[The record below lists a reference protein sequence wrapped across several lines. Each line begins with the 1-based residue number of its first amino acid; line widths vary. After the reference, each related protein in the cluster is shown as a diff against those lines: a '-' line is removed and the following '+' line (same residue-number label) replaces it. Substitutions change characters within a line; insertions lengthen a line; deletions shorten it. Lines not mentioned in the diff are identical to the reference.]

1 MVFAAATEWRE
12 TMEQLETIRTY
23 WNTRADGYSRSVM
36 EEIAEAGNDGSY
48 WTTLIDAYLPQ
59 TDHPKILDL
68 GCGPGFFTMLL
79 GQRGCQMTAFDYSDE
94 MLRQAE
100 LNAASVGVNA
110 VFVQGDAQM
119 LPFADESFDMIVTR
133 NLTWNLQQPEKAYK
147 EWLRVL
153 KAGGCLLNYDGNYY
167 LHYYDEEYRK
177 EYEIRQMHHGDE
189 HKYIGDVD
197 VNIINQVARDL
208 PLSRQKRPQW
218 DMNLLLEMGARR
230 LETEVDRATFQDEN
244 GKDHQVIDHFMI
256 YAVK

>member
-1 MVFAAATEWRE
+1 
-12 TMEQLETIRTY
+12 
-23 WNTRADGYSRSVM
+23 
-36 EEIAEAGNDGSY
+36 
-48 WTTLIDAYLPQ
+48 
-59 TDHPKILDL
+59 
-68 GCGPGFFTMLL
+68 
-79 GQRGCQMTAFDYSDE
+79 MTAFDYSDK
-94 MLRQAE
+94 MLAQAKQ
-100 LNAASVGVNA
+100 NAASVGVTA
-110 VFVQGDAQM
+110 EFVQGDAQN
-119 LPFADESFDMIVTR
+119 LPFEDETFDMIVTR
-133 NLTWNLQQPEKAYK
+133 NLTWNLEHPEKAYK

-153 KAGGCLLNYDGNYY
+153 KPGGCLLNYDGNYY

-189 HKYIGDVD
+189 HKYIGNVD

-230 LETEVDRATFQDEN
+230 LETEVDRVTFQDEN

>member
-1 MVFAAATEWRE
+1 
-12 TMEQLETIRTY
+12 MEQLETIRSY
-23 WNTRADGYSRSVM
+23 WNTRADGYSKSVM
-36 EEIAEAGNDGSY
+36 EEMEDAQKEGTY
-48 WTTLIDAYLPQ
+48 WKILLDTYLPKG
-59 TDHPKILDL
+59 DNPKVLDL

-79 GQRGCQMTAFDYSDE
+79 GQKDCQMTAFDYSDK
-94 MLRQAE
+94 MLAQAKQ
-100 LNAASVGVNA
+100 NAASVGVTA
-110 VFVQGDAQM
+110 EFVQGDAQN
-119 LPFADESFDMIVTR
+119 LPFEDETFDMIVTR
-133 NLTWNLQQPEKAYK
+133 NLTWNLEHPEKAYK

-153 KAGGCLLNYDGNYY
+153 KPGGCLLNYDGNYY

-189 HKYIGDVD
+189 HKYIGNVD

-230 LETEVDRATFQDEN
+230 LETEVDRVTFQDEN
-244 GKDHQVIDHFMI
+244 GKNHQVIDHFMI